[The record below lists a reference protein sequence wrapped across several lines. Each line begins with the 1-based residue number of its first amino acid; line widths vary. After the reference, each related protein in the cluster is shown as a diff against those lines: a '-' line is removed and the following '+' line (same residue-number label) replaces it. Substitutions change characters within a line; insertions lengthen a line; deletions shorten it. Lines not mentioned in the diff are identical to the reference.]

1 MNVDL
6 ELSTLVGF
14 LLALARTTA
23 WMAVAPPFSGKMMPR
38 LVKLGTAA
46 ALSLVIAPTL
56 PTEQMTL
63 EVGPLIGLIALQ
75 VATGLV
81 LGFLT
86 QILFAAVGAAGGL
99 IDIFGGFTLSQ
110 AFDPYMNNQSSIFGR
125 FYGLI
130 AVTLLFVT
138 NGHLLL
144 IKGFMTS
151 FDAVPLGGIALDSL
165 KEVLLRDIAMFGIA
179 ALEIAAPLIAA
190 YFLADVALGL
200 MTKAAPQLNVLVLS
214 FPLKIL
220 MTVLMVG
227 AALPLIV
234 DALHTFVNQT
244 LIDGTDLLRGD
255 GG

>member
-1 MNVDL
+1 MAIDL
-6 ELSTLVGF
+6 ELTTFVGF

-23 WMAVAPPFSGKMMPR
+23 WMAVAPPFYGRMMPR
-38 LVKLGTAA
+38 LVKLGAA
-46 ALSLVIAPTL
+46 AGISMAIAHTL
-56 PTEQMTL
+56 PADQMTL
-63 EVGPLIGLIALQ
+63 EPGPLMVMVLMQ
-75 VATGLV
+75 VATGLI

-86 QILFAAVGAAGGL
+86 QILFAAIGAAGGL

-110 AFDPYMNNQSSIFGR
+110 AFDPFMNNQSSIFGR

-130 AVTLLFVT
+130 ATTLLFVI

-151 FDAVPLGGIALDSL
+151 FDAVPLGGIALDSF
-165 KEVLLRDIAMFGIA
+165 KEVLFRDLALFGIA
-179 ALEIAAPLIAA
+179 AVEIAGPLIAA

-220 MTVLMVG
+220 LTLLMVG
-227 AALPLIV
+227 AALPLII
-234 DALHTFVNQT
+234 DALNTFVNQT
-244 LIDGTDLLRGD
+244 LEDGSDALRSGR
-255 GG
+255 G